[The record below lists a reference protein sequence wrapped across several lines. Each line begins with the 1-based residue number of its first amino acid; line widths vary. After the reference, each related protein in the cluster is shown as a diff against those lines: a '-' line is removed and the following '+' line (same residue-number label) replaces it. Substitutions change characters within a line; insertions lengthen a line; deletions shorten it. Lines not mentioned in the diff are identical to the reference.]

1 MRKLIFLILIT
12 LFAGY
17 AGWAERRP
25 VGHYLSDL
33 RSQVVLNVGTPSE
46 RGNLLGI
53 QPELF
58 NGDYQSAERLRLKLA
73 AYLQKAREANLLG
86 PRTVVVFP
94 EHIGTWLIAAGEKP
108 EVYSATNL
116 NDAMRW
122 MAISNPLKVARGWL
136 SAKGQDRLADAL
148 FRMKAVDMA
157 HDYQS
162 IFGSLAREFGVT
174 LVAGSIVLPNPWIED
189 GVLRTG
195 NGRLY
200 NVSLVFGADGQP
212 IGAPQ
217 RKVFPI
223 DSEKGFIRAGHSDNL
238 QVLET
243 PAGRLGVLICADSW
257 YPINYAVLATAKV
270 ELIAVP
276 AFLSGNDQWRQP
288 WHGYNGAATPADVQL
303 KPGELSEGEAWERL
317 SLPGRLAASGAHA
330 GITVFL
336 RGQLW
341 DLGSSGPGMVVGS
354 GTHQLAED
362 GPGARLI
369 NLWL

>member
-1 MRKLIFLILIT
+1 MRKLIFLILVT
-12 LFAGY
+12 LFASY

-33 RSQVVLNVGTPSE
+33 RSQVVLNVGEPSA

-58 NGDYQSAERLRLKLA
+58 SADYQSQERLRLKLA
-73 AYLQKAREANLLG
+73 AYLENARGRGLLG

-94 EHIGTWLIAAGEKP
+94 EHIGTWLVAAGEKP
-108 EVYSATNL
+108 EVYDAERLS
-116 NDAMRW
+116 DAMHW
-122 MAISNPLKVARGWL
+122 MAVSNPLKLARGWL
-136 SAKGQDRLADAL
+136 AAKGDDRLADAL

-157 HDYQS
+157 HDYQTL
-162 IFGSLAREFGVT
+162 FGGLAREFGVT
-174 LVAGSIVLPNPWIED
+174 LVAGSIVLPNPWVED

-200 NVSLVFGADGQP
+200 DVSLVFGNDGRPLGQ
-212 IGAPQ
+212 PQ

-223 DSEKGFIRAGHSDNL
+223 DAEKGFTRGGHSDNL
-238 QVLET
+238 QVLDT

-257 YPINYAVLATAKV
+257 YPLNYAVLAAAKV
-270 ELIAVP
+270 ELLAVP
-276 AFLSGNDQWRQP
+276 AFLSGNGQWRQP
-288 WHGYNGAATPADVQL
+288 WRGYDGGATPADVQL
-303 KPGELSEGEAWERL
+303 KPGQLSEAEAWERL
-317 SLPGRLAASGAHA
+317 ALPGRLGTSGARA

-341 DLGSSGPGMVVGS
+341 DLGSDGPGLVVNAS
-354 GTHQLAED
+354 GHQLAAD
-362 GPGARLI
+362 GPGAHLL